1 MLRVTLHGTAHVVPS
16 VGGGSNLRF
25 HRGAGLPA
33 GEAQRSGA
41 GGWEWTLPETF
52 SWYTPE
58 LGGLLLMLTG
68 VGWTDRACIKCS
80 AWSDHVFWR
89 RRLSVTDGAQWLSL
103 QTELHTRP
111 VSFLVSGEALE
122 TNSRAAPLS
131 TFRLSRARFEPLVSK
146 YRAGGQNSVLCGYRA
161 PEIDLYRREAM
172 PRESAARPLTEHHR
186 EGTSAR

>member
-1 MLRVTLHGTAHVVPS
+1 M
-16 VGGGSNLRF
+16 GSDLALA
-25 HRGAGLPA
+25 RGAP
-33 GEAQRSGA
+33 
-41 GGWEWTLPETF
+41 
-52 SWYTPE
+52 
-58 LGGLLLMLTG
+58 
-68 VGWTDRACIKCS
+68 
-80 AWSDHVFWR
+80 
-89 RRLSVTDGAQWLSL
+89 SL

-131 TFRLSRARFEPLVSK
+131 TSRLSRARFEPLVSK

-186 EGTSAR
+186 EGTSAENRVSMVHHFHLLISKVTTY